1 MSVLFIVLALVI
13 LSGAGGIAY
22 YLIGV
27 ANKIESSVQ
36 QIELKHQAKVDG
48 LLEEIARKEIDIKSL
63 TEAVEISAHSVE
75 KIHQSIADTSFEI
88 ISTVKPVKTPTK
100 VIQQAHNI
108 TAKEVYSS
116 IRKVNRLVG
125 GLTDVLSDKDKDK
138 KKKR

>member
-1 MSVLFIVLALVI
+1 MSAFFIVLAVVI

-22 YLIGV
+22 YLIGL
-27 ANKIESSVQ
+27 ANRIEFSVQ
-36 QIELKHQAKVDG
+36 QIELNHQAKVDR

-63 TEAVEISAHSVE
+63 TEAVDISAHSVE

-88 ISTVKPVKTPTK
+88 ISSVKPVKTPTK

-125 GLTDVLSDKDKDK
+125 GITDVLSDKDK

>member
-1 MSVLFIVLALVI
+1 MSAFFIVLAVVI

-22 YLIGV
+22 YLIGL
-27 ANKIESSVQ
+27 ANRIESSVQ
-36 QIELKHQAKVDG
+36 QIELNHQAKVDR

-63 TEAVEISAHSVE
+63 TEAVDISAHSVE

-88 ISTVKPVKTPTK
+88 ISSVKPVKTPTK
-100 VIQQAHNI
+100 VIQQAHDI

-125 GLTDVLSDKDKDK
+125 GITEVLSDKDK

>member
-1 MSVLFIVLALVI
+1 MSAFFIILAVVI

-22 YLIGV
+22 YLIGL
-27 ANKIESSVQ
+27 ANRIESSVQ
-36 QIELKHQAKVDG
+36 QIELNHQAKVDG

-63 TEAVEISAHSVE
+63 TEAVDISAHSVE

-88 ISTVKPVKTPTK
+88 ISSVKPVKTPTK
-100 VIQQAHNI
+100 VIQQAHDI

-125 GLTDVLSDKDKDK
+125 GITDVLSDKDK

>member
-1 MSVLFIVLALVI
+1 MSAFFIILAVVI
-13 LSGAGGIAY
+13 LSGAVGITY
-22 YLIGV
+22 YLIGL
-27 ANKIESSVQ
+27 ANRIESSVQ
-36 QIELKHQAKVDG
+36 QIELNHQAKVDR

-63 TEAVEISAHSVE
+63 TEAVDISAHSVE

-88 ISTVKPVKTPTK
+88 ISSVKPVKTPTK
-100 VIQQAHNI
+100 VIQQAHDI

-125 GLTDVLSDKDKDK
+125 GITDVLSDKDK

>member
-1 MSVLFIVLALVI
+1 MSAFFIVLAVVI
-13 LSGAGGIAY
+13 LSGAVGIAY
-22 YLIGV
+22 YLIGL
-27 ANKIESSVQ
+27 ANRIESSVQ
-36 QIELKHQAKVDG
+36 QIELNHQAKVDR

-63 TEAVEISAHSVE
+63 TEAVDISAHSVE

-88 ISTVKPVKTPTK
+88 ISSVKPVKTPTK
-100 VIQQAHNI
+100 VIQQAHDI

-125 GLTDVLSDKDKDK
+125 GITEVLSDKDK

>member
-1 MSVLFIVLALVI
+1 MSAFFIILAVVI

-22 YLIGV
+22 YLIGL
-27 ANKIESSVQ
+27 ANRIESSVQ
-36 QIELKHQAKVDG
+36 QIELNHQAKVDG

-63 TEAVEISAHSVE
+63 TEAVDISAHSVE

-88 ISTVKPVKTPTK
+88 ISSVKPVKTPTK
-100 VIQQAHNI
+100 VIQQAHDI

-125 GLTDVLSDKDKDK
+125 GITDVLSDKDKQ
-138 KKKR
+138 KKR

>member
-1 MSVLFIVLALVI
+1 MSAFFIILAVVI

-22 YLIGV
+22 YLIGL
-27 ANKIESSVQ
+27 ANRIESSVQ
-36 QIELKHQAKVDG
+36 QIELNHQAKVDG

-63 TEAVEISAHSVE
+63 TEAVDISTHSVE

-88 ISTVKPVKTPTK
+88 ISSVKPVKTPTK
-100 VIQQAHNI
+100 VIQQAHDI

-125 GLTDVLSDKDKDK
+125 GITEVLSDKEK

>member
-1 MSVLFIVLALVI
+1 MSAFFIVLAVVI
-13 LSGAGGIAY
+13 LSGAVGIAY
-22 YLIGV
+22 YLIGL
-27 ANKIESSVQ
+27 ANRIESSVQ
-36 QIELKHQAKVDG
+36 QIELNHQAKVDR

-63 TEAVEISAHSVE
+63 TEAVDISAHSVE

-88 ISTVKPVKTPTK
+88 ISSVKPVKTPTK

-125 GLTDVLSDKDKDK
+125 GITEVLSDKDK

>member
-1 MSVLFIVLALVI
+1 MSAFFIILAVVI

-22 YLIGV
+22 YLIGL
-27 ANKIESSVQ
+27 ANRIESSVQ
-36 QIELKHQAKVDG
+36 QIELNHQAKVDR

-63 TEAVEISAHSVE
+63 TEAVDISAHSVE

-88 ISTVKPVKTPTK
+88 ISSVKPVKTPTK
-100 VIQQAHNI
+100 VIQQAHDI

-125 GLTDVLSDKDKDK
+125 GITDVLSDKDK

>member
-1 MSVLFIVLALVI
+1 MSAFFIVLAVVI

-22 YLIGV
+22 YLIGL
-27 ANKIESSVQ
+27 ANRIESSVQ
-36 QIELKHQAKVDG
+36 QIELNHQAKVDR

-63 TEAVEISAHSVE
+63 TEAVDISAHSVE

-88 ISTVKPVKTPTK
+88 ISSVKPVKTPTK
-100 VIQQAHNI
+100 VIQQAHDI

-125 GLTDVLSDKDKDK
+125 GITDVLSDKDK